1 VAFLPIPDPM
11 NEASRASRLR
21 GVHIGIV
28 VDNKE
33 ADGNPGYR
41 VKVKLPWLSDAD
53 TTYWARIVVPMAGG
67 ERGTYTLP
75 EVDDQVLVVFE
86 HGDVSRP
93 IVIGSL
99 WNDKQKP
106 PEKNSDGKNNVKV
119 FKSKS
124 GHRLIVDDKDGAEK
138 LIVVDSTKK
147 NHVTLDSS
155 AKSVT
160 IECADGDILI
170 EASTKVVLH
179 GDTIKIAGTSK
190 LNGKG
195 AQLKLSGSTVD
206 IKAGGELALKGNVTQ
221 INTGGGAAAAGGA
234 GGGGLSDSRG
244 ADQARDQEQAQ
255 QGGGGGGG
263 GGAAGGIDLQGMSQT
278 FSVRRSEVIN
288 DIRDLLGLP
297 PEEFA
302 AGQGTVASALG
313 EDENATRAMN
323 SNELSSV
330 RKPKVIWKSDSNT
343 LYIVATRLQHMWVEG
358 YLAVAD
364 KPQSL
369 IAIEVKFIETS
380 RDPKREFGIDW
391 TGTLENGSFRQVN
404 KVKPIIAEGIDPE
417 TGLTF
422 KYNSS
427 EVEYT
432 QTPTTGGY
440 RADLAP
446 LLSSVFLNEA
456 KGAMGWPALSILSAQ
471 DLNVKLRAIMRDE
484 ETNTTS
490 YPRMVTLSNREVAIR
505 SVVNQPVLDAS
516 STASAG
522 AVGATTTTQVA
533 YLPIGTVLNILP
545 KRMQSDKVLL
555 NVAVTVSSIIGTEV
569 ISGNPYPIA
578 SSRVYSAPVEIDSGY
593 TVAVGGLDEARE
605 REGEAGVPFLS
616 KIPGLKWL
624 FNYKSRSKN
633 HKNLML
639 FITPTI
645 IDARNGGLPM
655 EPQSVVPQR
664 PNLPGRPKVDSNSGA
679 LIGGSAA
686 LPKTVEYLSREA
698 ETLGNTIQ
706 EGRITDDV
714 GRKLK
719 ELKIAVEQVHAQCDG
734 LKVSEPAKFAMVD
747 QHQLLLKNIL
757 DRLAHFH
764 RVMFTKK
771 YL

>member
-1 VAFLPIPDPM
+1 MLFDLFSTVCYIYHNMRHFLANSPLILLLAIALVLFPARRSSAQFNQSNMHLLSPEY
-11 NEASRASRLR
+11 EAEASRLR
-21 GVHIGIV
+21 SSAPQQY
-28 VDNKE
+28 DFSK
-33 ADGNPGYR
+33 AM
-41 VKVKLPWLSDAD
+41 LSDVLRFLATD
-53 TTYWARIVVPMAGG
+53 AGISFFS
-67 ERGTYTLP
+67 LP
-75 EVDDQVLVVFE
+75 DDSSEGSRLITFSIKSSPFQVLETLCKANGLAIIPDNGIWYIRPADDRELIGKSYEIRHNALERV
-86 HGDVSRP
+86 DRVS
-93 IVIGSL
+93 
-99 WNDKQKP
+99 
-106 PEKNSDGKNNVKV
+106 
-119 FKSKS
+119 
-124 GHRLIVDDKDGAEK
+124 
-138 LIVVDSTKK
+138 
-147 NHVTLDSS
+147 
-155 AKSVT
+155 
-160 IECADGDILI
+160 
-170 EASTKVVLH
+170 
-179 GDTIKIAGTSK
+179 
-190 LNGKG
+190 
-195 AQLKLSGSTVD
+195 SGSGISST
-206 IKAGGELALKGNVTQ
+206 
-221 INTGGGAAAAGGA
+221 GAA
-234 GGGGLSDSRG
+234 S
-244 ADQARDQEQAQ
+244 
-255 QGGGGGGG
+255 GGGGGGSRGG
-263 GGAAGGIDLQGMSQT
+263 GGASGGLDLQGTSQT
-278 FSVRRSEVIN
+278 FAVRRSEVIN
-288 DIRDLLGLP
+288 DIRALLGLP
-297 PEEFA
+297 PEEMEAGQSAA
-302 AGQGTVASALG
+302 AGVLG
-313 EDENATRAMN
+313 GQDENAARAMN

-358 YLAVAD
+358 YLAAAD

-391 TGTLENGSFRQVN
+391 TGTLESGNFRQVD
-404 KVKPIIAEGIDPE
+404 KVKPIVAEAVDPS

-422 KYNSS
+422 KYNTS

-446 LLSSVFLNEA
+446 LLTEVFMNQA

-555 NVAVTVSSIIGTEV
+555 NMAVTVSSIIGTEV

-593 TVAVGGLDEARE
+593 TVAVGGMDEARE

-624 FNYKSRSKN
+624 FKYKSRSKN

-645 IDARNGGLPM
+645 IDAKNGGLPS

-664 PNLPGRPKVDSNSGA
+664 PNLPGKPKIDYASGM
-679 LIGGSAA
+679 LMGGSSA
-686 LPKTVEYLSREA
+686 LPNTAAYLSREG
-698 ETLGNTIQ
+698 EKLGNTIQ
-706 EGRITDDV
+706 EGRITDEV
-714 GRKLK
+714 GQKLK
-719 ELKIAVEQVHAQCDG
+719 ELKIAVEQVLEQCESMK
-734 LKVSEPAKFAMVD
+734 LSEPGSYAMID
-747 QHQLLLKNIL
+747 QHQLMLKNTL
-757 DRLAHFH
+757 ERLVYFQ
-764 RVMFTKK
+764 RMMFSKK